1 MYDEEEFILGFGA
14 NNSKIRTMGLMVH
27 RKSTDD
33 LGSLTIFLT
42 QPKQRYRDYTLC
54 RREIC
59 PVGMEEEEM
68 KEEQEVPTAL
78 NTRKKGR
85 CNSKICLFYK
95 NKGIV

>member
-33 LGSLTIFLT
+33 LGSLTIFLKQT
-42 QPKQRYRDYTLC
+42 KQRFRGYTLC

-68 KEEQEVPTAL
+68 KEEQEVPTAPQHEEE
-78 NTRKKGR
+78 RE
-85 CNSKICLFYK
+85 
-95 NKGIV
+95 VQ